1 MARRKQPAG
10 KIDLKALEPSEI
22 RVRLKELGP
31 VAEIRLTRANLPLFE
46 EDEFELFLAWG
57 GQRKKY
63 KIPVKDG
70 KALFSTLPDSVSP
83 LTDKKPHK
91 VNEGLVR
98 ELTLAGSG
106 GEATF
111 PMSWG
116 YAVPEEWKPLEQ
128 VYSLVIEMARRMSG
142 WQVFSAG

>member
-1 MARRKQPAG
+1 MARQKKPAAR
-10 KIDLKALEPSEI
+10 IDLKGIEASEI
-22 RVRLKELGP
+22 RVRLRELGP
-31 VAEIRLTRANLPLFE
+31 VAEIRLLRANLPLFE
-46 EDEFELFLAWG
+46 EDEFELLLAWG

-63 KIPVKDG
+63 KVPVRDG

-83 LTDKKPHK
+83 LTDKKPHRGS
-91 VNEGLVR
+91 EGLVR

-116 YAVPEEWKPLEQ
+116 YAVPEEWRPLEQ
-128 VYSLVIEMARRMSG
+128 VYSQVIEMARRLSG
-142 WQVFSAG
+142 WQVF

>member
-10 KIDLKALEPSEI
+10 RIDLKALDASEI

-46 EDEFELFLAWG
+46 EDEFELLLAWG

-63 KIPVKDG
+63 KVPVGDG
-70 KALFSTLPDSVSP
+70 KALFGILPDAVSP
-83 LTDKKPHK
+83 LTDKKPQK
-91 VNEGLVR
+91 SSEGLIR
-98 ELTLAGSG
+98 ELTLAGAS

-116 YAVPEEWKPLEQ
+116 YAIPEEWKPLEQ
-128 VYSLVIEMARRMSG
+128 VYNRIIEMARTYSG
-142 WQVFSAG
+142 WQVF

>member
-1 MARRKQPAG
+1 MARQKKPAG
-10 KIDLKALEPSEI
+10 KIDLKALEASEI

-46 EDEFELFLAWG
+46 EDEFELSLAWG
-57 GQRKKY
+57 GQRKKC
-63 KIPVKDG
+63 KVPVKDG

-91 VNEGLVR
+91 GNEGLVR

-116 YAVPEEWKPLEQ
+116 YAVPEEWKPLER
-128 VYSLVIEMARRMSG
+128 VYSRVIEMARRMSG
-142 WQVFSAG
+142 WQVF

>member
-1 MARRKQPAG
+1 MARQKKPAG
-10 KIDLKALEPSEI
+10 KIDLKVLEASEI
-22 RVRLKELGP
+22 RVRLKEVGP

-46 EDEFELFLAWG
+46 EDEFELLLSWG

-63 KIPVKDG
+63 KVPVKDG
-70 KALFSTLPDSVSP
+70 KPLFTTLPDSVAP
-83 LTDKKPHK
+83 LTERKPQK
-91 VNEGLVR
+91 GNEGLIR

-116 YAVPEEWKPLEQ
+116 YAVPEEWKPLER
-128 VYSLVIEMARRMSG
+128 VYSKVIEMARTYSG
-142 WQVFSAG
+142 WQVF

>member
-1 MARRKQPAG
+1 MARRKQPAT
-10 KIDLKALEPSEI
+10 IDLKTLGASEI

-46 EDEFELFLAWG
+46 EDEFELSLAWG

-63 KIPVKDG
+63 KVPAGEG
-70 KALFSTLPDSVSP
+70 KRLFGALPDSVTP
-83 LTDKKPHK
+83 IADRKPQK
-91 VNEGLVR
+91 GGETLVR
-98 ELTLAGSG
+98 ELTLAGAA

-116 YAVPEEWKPLEQ
+116 YAIPEEWKPLEK
-128 VYSLVIEMARRMSG
+128 VYNRVIEMARTYSG
-142 WQVFSAG
+142 WQVF

>member
-10 KIDLKALEPSEI
+10 KIDLKALEASEI

-46 EDEFELFLAWG
+46 EDEFELLLSWG

-63 KIPVKDG
+63 KVPVKDG
-70 KALFSTLPDSVSP
+70 KALFGILPDSVNP
-83 LTDKKPHK
+83 LNDKKPQK
-91 VNEGLVR
+91 GNEALIR

-116 YAVPEEWKPLEQ
+116 YAVPEEWKPLER
-128 VYSLVIEMARRMSG
+128 VYSRVIEMARTYSG
-142 WQVFSAG
+142 WQVF